1 MNSHTPTTWWVILRH
16 KGKKQTKK
24 HTVSPYQRKKS
35 VERRRCVCM
44 LVWTRRTGLPWL
56 RTCNMTVPLCR
67 ASSHVKTLKSTS
79 SRKSFLPD
87 VTVRPK
93 DMIPTNACQEQ
104 PRLPLRFLFFLPLAK
119 SLRRCMMAATSQS
132 TEAYAWGMVVFDCVS
147 LWAITR
153 RTFEAGISVKVPW
166 GRQVGRR
173 RLISEWGGEKKG
185 NLSRD
190 IRGEKSDSQEYL
202 SCHQSLNKCRAL
214 NKIKLL
220 LTSLL
225 QWVNDWLGQNKNVSV
240 WLFTDPVVDVNR
252 S

>member
-93 DMIPTNACQEQ
+93 DMIPTNVCQEQ
-104 PRLPLRFLFFLPLAK
+104 PRLPLRFLFFYRWPSPCGGAWWQP
-119 SLRRCMMAATSQS
+119 RRSRP
-132 TEAYAWGMVVFDCVS
+132 
-147 LWAITR
+147 R
-153 RTFEAGISVKVPW
+153 RTRGGWWSSTALAFE
-166 GRQVGRR
+166 R
-173 RLISEWGGEKKG
+173 
-185 NLSRD
+185 
-190 IRGEKSDSQEYL
+190 
-202 SCHQSLNKCRAL
+202 
-214 NKIKLL
+214 
-220 LTSLL
+220 
-225 QWVNDWLGQNKNVSV
+225 
-240 WLFTDPVVDVNR
+240 
-252 S
+252 